1 MTKAN
6 TFLPTVLQLVS
17 WGAVDMS
24 HALTECAAQ
33 FPEMISDG
41 SWAIK
46 RSALM
51 EHYALPKFLLG
62 ALAMP
67 INDQIHSVENLC
79 AAKDWELQR
88 IEPAQNKIGVVPG
101 MKRGAYI
108 PTMEFKAHDA
118 YGPNPVTV
126 VVNAK
131 ILKFIWELFPCG
143 DWYVSPAKTAIIL
156 MLEGKRLALIGA
168 ISIK

>member
-6 TFLPTVLQLVS
+6 TFLPSALPLVS

-24 HALTECAAQ
+24 HALPKGGTQ
-33 FPEMISDG
+33 FPEMVTDG

-51 EHYALPKFLLG
+51 EHYALPKFLLE

-67 INDQIHSVENLC
+67 INDQSHSVDNLC
-79 AAKDWELQR
+79 AVDSELQR
-88 IEPAQNKIGVVPG
+88 IEPAQNKIGVIPG
-101 MKRGAYI
+101 MKRGTYM

-131 ILKFIWELFPCG
+131 FLKFIWELFPCG

-168 ISIK
+168 ISTK